1 MKTLILN
8 GSPHKNGDTSYIVN
22 ELKKK
27 IDGEIEEIFLYDA
40 KISPCI
46 DCRYCWKKKGCSIKD
61 DMQKINNDDY
71 DLLILASPVYM
82 YNVTPPMFS
91 LLTRLNYIWSNEYFL
106 NLKHDFKK
114 KRGILVLTGGGTGEP
129 KHALDTIK
137 LIFKFLN
144 ADFNME
150 KDYIYSLNTNN
161 ISAKDDINV
170 NKMIEKI
177 DF

>member
-1 MKTLILN
+1 M
-8 GSPHKNGDTSYIVN
+8 
-22 ELKKK
+22 E
-27 IDGEIEEIFLYDA
+27 
-40 KISPCI
+40 
-46 DCRYCWKKKGCSIKD
+46 
-61 DMQKINNDDY
+61 KINSDDY
-71 DLLILASPVYM
+71 DVLIVASPVYM
-82 YNVTPPMFS
+82 YNVTPPIFS

-106 NLKHDFKK
+106 NIKHDLKK
-114 KRGILVLTGGGTGEP
+114 KRGILVLTGGGSGKP
-129 KHALDTIK
+129 KHALDTAK

-177 DF
+177 DFQEKI